1 MNQVKGQIYKNK
13 CADLQ
18 LQHHNSKSNIVLEQI
33 HYVGI
38 IIGQSCGIKSQVA

>member
-1 MNQVKGQIYKNK
+1 MNQVKGYIYKNK

-18 LQHHNSKSNIVLEQI
+18 PKHHNGKSNTVLQQI
-33 HYVGI
+33 NYVGI